1 MLLNVRE
8 IKVGNVLAGVVVDKV
23 FFIKRYKEV
32 GGEWKHFFG
41 KFNGYGISV
50 KALDEALD
58 FGAELILCEEIDGLN
73 TNYYTIPATTFAINS
88 KPWEDESPQK
98 KALNDKQLVCDIN
111 LMKKIER

>member
-23 FFIKRYKEV
+23 FIILRYKEQ
-32 GGEWKHFFG
+32 HFFR
-41 KFNGYGISV
+41 KFNGYGSSK

-58 FGAELILCEEIDGLN
+58 YGAELILCIERDGLN

-88 KPWEDESPQK
+88 LPWEDESKQK
-98 KALNDKQLVCDIN
+98 KAPADKQLVCDIN